1 MSRAFNCS
9 RLALVAGT
17 AMALTACLDHPLKP
31 VEYDKSEEA
40 ENTVAIAINKDVDIL
55 FVIDNS
61 GSMAEEQQ
69 RVAENFEAFIN
80 VLEAEDV
87 GANYRIGITT
97 TDAGN
102 PRCPSTT
109 PENGNLVL
117 SSCLDRVDDLQFVSS
132 DVDYSA
138 ACTANCDL
146 RDDVLEIIPTATE
159 LDPKKAPRKWI
170 EKINGVSNVK
180 GTDSMVKAF
189 QCYGPQGV
197 AGCGFESHLE
207 SMYKALAAAKSEKNK
222 NNFGFLRAAA
232 ILSIVIITDEAD
244 CSANPDWN
252 EIFTTNKVFWYD
264 PANDV
269 APSSSLCW
277 KAGVA
282 CEGTA
287 PSFSA
292 CRAADWDKDFQ
303 EAANPDN
310 DAVLFPVSKYVK
322 FVTELEKGK
331 QEFDPD
337 QQVLV
342 SLIAGV
348 PIGYESFDA
357 EIPYVDSPDLAPGG
371 YQSLFGIGP
380 GCIVGPSNMPTATAV
395 PPVREREFAEAFN
408 VDDEAG
414 RNLYSICDDDY
425 SAALADIADK
435 IRDQI
440 KPACMPNCVRD
451 TVPETPVVDANCQ
464 LYEENLVAQTRTAIA
479 KCTEGKNMMGQPAW
493 IAPAGMTVCFATL
506 IDKDKMQTPSTLDDM
521 SPECVADGF
530 NLEFI
535 LVRSGAAPAGTT
547 ISAACELSDNKKKD
561 CPML

>member
-17 AMALTACLDHPLKP
+17 ALALTACLDHPLKP

-69 RVAENFEAFIN
+69 RVAENFAAFIN

-117 SSCLDRVDDLQFVSS
+117 SSCLNRIDDGQFTSM
-132 DVDYSA
+132 DTDYSA

-146 RDDVLEIIPTATE
+146 RDEDLSIIPTTTE
-159 LDPKKAPRKWI
+159 LDKEKAPRKWI
-170 EKINGVSNVK
+170 EKINGVSNVM

-207 SMYKALAAAKSEKNK
+207 SMYKGLAAAKSSKNK

-244 CSANPDWN
+244 CSANTVDFG

-264 PANDV
+264 PATDV
-269 APSSSLCW
+269 APSSSMCW

-282 CEGTA
+282 CEGSA
-287 PSFSA
+287 PNWTT
-292 CRAADWDKDFQ
+292 CRAENYDVTGAPGASDD
-303 EAANPDN
+303 ES
-310 DAVLFPVSKYVK
+310 VLFPVDKYVA
-322 FVTELEKGK
+322 FVTELEKAK
-331 QEFDPD
+331 QVFDPD

-380 GCIVGPSNMPTATAV
+380 GCIVGPANMPTATAV

-408 VDDEAG
+408 VDDELG

-440 KPACMPNCVRD
+440 KPACMPNCVGD
-451 TVPETPVVDANCQ
+451 TKPETPDVLDANCQ
-464 LYEENLVAQTRTAIA
+464 LYEENLVAQTRNPIVQCVPNADNTA
-479 KCTEGKNMMGQPAW
+479 W
-493 IAPAGMTVCFATL
+493 VAPPMQTVCFATL
-506 IDKDKMQTPSTLDDM
+506 VDQKMTTPSTLDDM
-521 SPECVADGF
+521 SMECVDQGF

-535 LVRSGAAPAGTT
+535 LIRSGAAPAGTT
-547 ISAACELSDNKKKD
+547 ISAACELSDNKSKD
-561 CPML
+561 CPKL